1 MNIILLSGGSGK
13 RLWPLSNDIRSKQ
26 FLQLF
31 RRADGAYESMIQR
44 VYRQLNNIGIQ
55 THITVATNEKQ
66 VPEIYKQLGKD
77 VDVCV
82 EPVMKDTFPAIAL
95 SAAYLVDQKGVKPT
109 ESIVVCPVD
118 PMVTSEYFRA
128 LIALQYQ
135 SEVGK
140 SNIVLM
146 GMEPSYA
153 TDKYGYIIPSGDGK
167 LETVKSFKEKPSREQ
182 AQKLMEEGAL
192 WNGGVF
198 ALKLKYILDKSQ
210 EILGYRSYKDLL
222 SHYEKFN
229 EISFDYAVVEK
240 EPNIQVMRFSGE
252 WADMGTWSTLT
263 KAMTDTVVGN
273 GVIDDSSSGVQIL
286 NELDVPVLAM
296 GLHNVVI
303 SASKEGIL
311 VSDKESSSNIKPF
324 VDDFEQM
331 FHVQKAQRQILPDEN
346 QEVAP
351 VAPVAPVE
359 DMAQAAPAAA
369 SNEVVEEKSWG
380 SLKIMDTEEDSKT
393 LKLTLKEGSTMSY
406 HSHKGHDEIWVVLS
420 GEGQAILDEKRN
432 DIKKGDII
440 TMKAGCKHTITAV
453 KEMKLIEIQ
462 LGEDV
467 SENDKQKFDLA
478 KA

>member
-31 RRADGAYESMIQR
+31 RRPDGAYESMIQR

-55 THITVATNEKQ
+55 TQITVATNEKQ
-66 VPEIYKQLGKD
+66 VSEIHRQLGND

-135 SEVGK
+135 SEIGNA
-140 SNIVLM
+140 NIVLM

-153 TDKYGYIIPSGDGK
+153 TDKYGYILPESDAK
-167 LETVKSFKEKPSREQ
+167 LATVKSFKEKPSRDQ
-182 AQKLMEEGAL
+182 AQKFMDEGAL

-198 ALKLKYILDKSQ
+198 ALKLKYILDKAQ
-210 EILGYRSYKDLL
+210 EILGYRSYKDILA
-222 SHYEKFN
+222 HYEKFV
-229 EISFDYAVVEK
+229 EMSFDYAVVEK
-240 EPNIQVMRFSGE
+240 EPNLQVMRFSGE
-252 WADMGTWSTLT
+252 WADMGTWNTLT
-263 KAMTDTVVGN
+263 KAMTDSVVGN
-273 GVIDDSSSGVQIL
+273 GVIDETSSGVQIL

-296 GLHNVVI
+296 GLHDVVI
-303 SASKEGIL
+303 SASQEGIL

-331 FHVQKAQRQILPDEN
+331 FHSQKVQAQKPQSQNKEV
-346 QEVAP
+346 EVVAP
-351 VAPVAPVE
+351 VATAPVA
-359 DMAQAAPAAA
+359 AA
-369 SNEVVEEKSWG
+369 NEAVEEKSWG
-380 SLKIMDTEEDSKT
+380 SLKIMDSEKDSKT
-393 LKLTLKEGSTMSY
+393 LKLTLKEGASISY
-406 HSHKGHDEIWVVLS
+406 HNHKKHDEIWVVIS
-420 GEGQAILDEKRN
+420 GEGEAILDEKHN
-432 DIKKGDII
+432 AIKKGDII
-440 TMKAGCKHTITAV
+440 TMKTGCKHTIKAG
-453 KEMKLIEIQ
+453 KDLKLIEIQ

-467 SENDKQKFDLA
+467 SENDKEKFDL
-478 KA
+478 K